1 MKPLTGLFLALT
13 LTFTLISPST
23 QEWVLVWRNSEPD
36 NATIERGNEPQPCT
50 PINHTEGLVF
60 SWDSHGGPWCVDLW
74 KDRECKNRGG
84 VDCKPYPWKQEA
96 SGDIL
101 AFDVTRNSRSSSSTL
116 KTTATATAE
125 SSTTAAVGT
134 SASATAGSEVAAS
147 NGGNG
152 NGNGNGGL
160 SGGEIAGVVIGVVAG
175 AALIASLAFY
185 LGRRR
190 GTGGAVPD
198 TRNYDKAASSKQPV
212 TTEMDKPMAWAQAPA
227 KDGQLH
233 RFPPGTRFVEIGG
246 DNAATE
252 LGDTSNY
259 RVVELESPR

>member
-13 LTFTLISPST
+13 LTLTFISPTT

-50 PINHTEGLVF
+50 PINHTAGLVF

-74 KDRECKNRGG
+74 KDRECRNRGG
-84 VDCKPYPWKQEA
+84 VDCQPYPWKQEA

-125 SSTTAAVGT
+125 SSATAAVGT
-134 SASATAGSEVAAS
+134 SASATAGSGVAGS
-147 NGGNG
+147 NGD

-175 AALIASLAFY
+175 AALIAALAFY
-185 LGRRR
+185 LGRCR

-198 TRNYDKAASSKQPV
+198 TSHNDNAASSKEPV
-212 TTEMDKPMAWAQAPA
+212 ATETDKPMAWAPAPI
-227 KDGQLH
+227 KEDQLY
-233 RFPPGTRFVEIGG
+233 RYPPGTRFVEIGG
-246 DNAATE
+246 DSATAE
-252 LGDTSNY
+252 MGDTSNY